1 MNNNQ
6 KKFAEIIAKA
16 WTNESFKQRLLMHPK
31 QTLEQ
36 EGVHTSSK
44 DVKIVENSHNTTYYV
59 LPEKP
64 KGNLS
69 DRELREIAAAEAAII
84 KPDCM

>member
-1 MNNNQ
+1 MGKNQ
-6 KKFAEIIAKA
+6 KKFAELITKA
-16 WTNESFKQRLLMHPK
+16 WTNESFKQRLLMQPK

-36 EGVHTSSK
+36 EGIHSSSR
-44 DVKIVENSHNTTYYV
+44 DVKIVENNHNTTYYV

-69 DRELREIAAAEAAII
+69 DKELREIAAALAATMTS
-84 KPDCM
+84 DTL

>member
-1 MNNNQ
+1 MKN
-6 KKFAEIIAKA
+6 KKFAEIVAKA

-36 EGVHTSSK
+36 EGITCPSR

-64 KGNLS
+64 RGNLS
-69 DRELREIAAAEAAII
+69 DRELREIAAALALSMDS
-84 KPDCM
+84 DCL